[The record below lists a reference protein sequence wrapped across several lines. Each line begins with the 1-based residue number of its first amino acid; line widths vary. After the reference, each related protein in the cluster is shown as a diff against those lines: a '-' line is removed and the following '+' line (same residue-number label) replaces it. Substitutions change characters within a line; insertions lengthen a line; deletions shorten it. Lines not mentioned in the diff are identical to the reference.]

1 MAFTTEAPW
10 LRRELSESE
19 MRQVMLDSIS
29 DKACWQVGKYL
40 GSMLYMDFGG
50 IIQIRPVVSK
60 RAIQAGEARLGIRD
74 CFWRLAD
81 GGRVIVDSESIT
93 DDNAAEKLKYL
104 EGVFLRNFLVR
115 ESNMVDL
122 VFSNHVVLSLDTS
135 NMYETEDNIAEFVAP
150 NGRIY
155 TIGPNGAFFLSDEVD
170 TARFVQ

>member
-1 MAFTTEAPW
+1 MAFTTKAPW
-10 LRRELSESE
+10 LERELSESE
-19 MRQVMLDSIS
+19 MRQVMLDQIS
-29 DKACWQVGKYL
+29 DKVCWQVGKYL

-50 IIQIRPVVSK
+50 IIQIRPGVSK
-60 RAIQAGEARLGIRD
+60 RAIQVGEAMLGIRD

-81 GGRVIVDSESIT
+81 GSRVIVDSESIT

-135 NMYETEDNIAEFVAP
+135 NQYEAEDHIAEFVAP

-155 TIGPNGAFFLSDEVD
+155 TIGPGGAFSLSDEVD
-170 TARFVQ
+170 TARFVR